1 MEQERAYSRN
11 KKIRLAIAPAS
22 ELSGK
27 LVSSISHV
35 DLTLQTFLKGSNA
48 VMMINL
54 KHAQSGVLRSAKV
67 GFSWTTLLFGFFPAL
82 FRGDIK
88 WAAIMCIIG
97 IITFGFSWLI
107 FPFFYNK
114 VYIKGLLEK
123 GYVPA
128 DDMSRNMLIKRGI
141 YTDPAPVTTDQS

>member
-1 MEQERAYSRN
+1 M
-11 KKIRLAIAPAS
+11 I
-22 ELSGK
+22 
-27 LVSSISHV
+27 
-35 DLTLQTFLKGSNA
+35 
-48 VMMINL
+48 INL
-54 KHAQSGVLRSAKV
+54 KHAQSGILKNAKI

-88 WAAIMCIIG
+88 WAAIMFIVACV
-97 IITFGFSWLI
+97 TFGFSWLV

-128 DDMSRNMLIKRGI
+128 DDHSRNVLIQHGI
-141 YTDPAPVTTDQS
+141 YTDQPTPTTPTEA